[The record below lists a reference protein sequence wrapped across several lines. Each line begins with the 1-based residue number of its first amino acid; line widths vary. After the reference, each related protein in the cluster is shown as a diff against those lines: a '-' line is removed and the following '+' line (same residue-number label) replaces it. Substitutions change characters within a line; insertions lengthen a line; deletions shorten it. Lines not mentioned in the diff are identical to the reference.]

1 MKPRNRWSVLACFI
15 VLIAGAVAIAAEG
28 RPTPGKLA
36 GSWNSEDIGK
46 AGGAAKHWR
55 LANRNPKEQRDEQ
68 EPSNTRELAEW
79 QTTVSAHVI
88 KADQARKARM
98 SPGELAWERVL
109 EKNLGAFYLPRY
121 KKDKADGKVT
131 AWDYVKDDPN
141 LPRVLLIGDSISRG
155 YTVQVREALAGKVN
169 VHRAPANC
177 GSTAVGLKKLH
188 IWLGDG
194 KWDLIHFNFGIH
206 DRNSKADDY
215 AARLEQIVKRLRTTG
230 ARLVW
235 GSSTPLS
242 GRMLDKTKSD
252 PMVRL
257 NKTAAEVMKRHGIP
271 IDDLYAVVKPTLAT
285 IQGPDGCHY
294 RPAGYKILGQAVAK
308 CILEQL
314 ALDRTPV
321 ARTEWAKEAH

>member
-36 GSWNSEDIGK
+36 GNWNSEDIGK